1 MNCARRPCQRCEML
15 EALSVRVRRRFA
27 SDLSIELDEMCP
39 DEDVSRIHAWMDQN
53 LPVITGEKPEYKS
66 PGIEIEVN
74 ENNGLPSVD
83 FVFRH
88 PECHEISGIVFV
100 EEGRDPHRLASALR
114 GFVEDMGT
122 RLDELL
128 GEHYING
135 GASDWEVSL

>member
-1 MNCARRPCQRCEML
+1 MSRDSYSRARR
-15 EALSVRVRRRFA
+15 EALESLSVVARQRFA
-27 SDLSIELDEMCP
+27 ANLGIELDETCP
-39 DEDVSRIHAWMDQN
+39 DEDVARIHAWMDEN
-53 LPVITGEKPEYKS
+53 VIGNPAEYKS
-66 PGIEIEVN
+66 PGIEVEVN

-114 GFVEDMGT
+114 GFVEDMST

-128 GEHYING
+128 EEHYING